1 MNFERAAFLE
11 SVLFHSVGTIVEAN
25 RYGAN
30 GTPFSVIL
38 DKDGNVLKVI
48 DGLYSAQ
55 ELLDQ
60 VLQEQL

>member
-1 MNFERAAFLE
+1 M
-11 SVLFHSVGTIVEAN
+11 GTIVEAN